1 LKPAG
6 NGLIVPPGEYSRT
19 EKTDGSVRDL
29 RWQRWVNAQNE
40 AASFGN
46 EKSALEFCAKMGL
59 QDVELLKVYPAE
71 KARTRRKSAA

>member
-1 LKPAG
+1 LFA
-6 NGLIVPPGEYSRT
+6 T
-19 EKTDGSVRDL
+19 FDG
-29 RWQRWVNAQNE
+29 RWVSAQNE

-59 QDVELLKVYPAE
+59 QEVELLKVYPAE